1 MNKYFDEVTKKYY
14 NKIIGQRTKN
24 IKKELVKNDSEEI
37 KEFMAFN
44 LNEDNLYAISYEYI
58 YKIINEFNLVKIP
71 FMPDYIHGVI
81 NYRGEIL
88 TVLNLHYFFSVPF
101 EDHNDEKL
109 IIITYKN
116 HKLGLLINKI
126 KGFCRYNTE
135 KFIKPFYSQNIIN
148 NKFVSYIFNNEVLI
162 LNIKEIFLD
171 PKLGLQKNNIR

>member
-88 TVLNLHYFFSVPF
+88 TVLNIHYFFNITF
-101 EDHNDEKL
+101 EDNDNKEL
-109 IIITYKN
+109 IIISYKN
-116 HKLGLLINKI
+116 FKLGLLVNKI

-135 KFIKPFYSQNIIN
+135 KFENPFYSQNIVN
-148 NKFVSYIFNNEVLI
+148 NKIISHIFNNEVLI
-162 LNIKEIFLD
+162 LNVEEIFFD
-171 PKLGLQKNNIR
+171 PKLGLFKNSTG